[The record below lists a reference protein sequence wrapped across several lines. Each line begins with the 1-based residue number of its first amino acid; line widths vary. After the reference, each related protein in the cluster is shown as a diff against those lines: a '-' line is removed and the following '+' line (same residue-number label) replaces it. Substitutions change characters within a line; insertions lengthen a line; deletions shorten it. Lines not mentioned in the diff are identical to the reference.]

1 MTSLD
6 IAFLIGFFGFMAV
19 MWAMSRP
26 VKCPACKEK
35 VYGAHMSCPKGGRSF
50 LVK

>member
-1 MTSLD
+1 MSD
-6 IAFLIGFFGFMAV
+6 ISVCILFFGFMAI

-35 VYGAHMSCPKGGRSF
+35 VYGAHVSCPKGGKDF